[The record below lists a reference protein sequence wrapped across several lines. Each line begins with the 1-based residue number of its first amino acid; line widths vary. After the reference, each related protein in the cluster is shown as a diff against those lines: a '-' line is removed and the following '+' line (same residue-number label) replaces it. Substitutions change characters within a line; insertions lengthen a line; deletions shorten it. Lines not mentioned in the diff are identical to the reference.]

1 MNLHKEHF
9 RADELRLIKR
19 AASSKAM
26 GIGDVVQLNSG
37 GPHMIVVD
45 FGDKG
50 RVSTAWLIDGCVTEA
65 EWPHEALNQ
74 VGLQSILSPSWGGQK
89 IYLQIFWV
97 GGTTLD

>member
-26 GIGDVVQLNSG
+26 GIGDMVQLNSG
-37 GPHMIVVD
+37 GPAMIVVD

-50 RVSTAWLIDGCVTEA
+50 RVSTAWAIDGLITEA
-65 EWPHEALNQ
+65 EWPNEALCHC
-74 VGLQSILSPSWGGQK
+74 GLQSI
-89 IYLQIFWV
+89 
-97 GGTTLD
+97 